1 MSQDL
6 LNALALPMLFSILAG
21 LYGYFR
27 FPGRR
32 PALLLNLLLILLVGA
47 AGHWYQPDTA
57 LFNLLLIHSTA
68 VFFMLLH
75 HVQTPMP
82 VAERIERR

>member
-6 LNALALPMLFSILAG
+6 LNALALPMLFSIMAG
-21 LYGYFR
+21 LYGYVR
-27 FPGRR
+27 FPDRR

-47 AGHWYQPDTA
+47 AGHWYQPNVS

-75 HVQTPMP
+75 HVQTPVP
-82 VAERIERR
+82 AAERIERS